1 MTWKKAFVVLGTAAT
16 AFLFTAGVANAQAAD
31 AQVKRGQTLWQ
42 VRGCA
47 GCHSIGK
54 GAGSGIAPDLGGVTQ
69 RRSVEWLHAWLKD
82 TSGMLATDSTA
93 IGLMKQY
100 KNAKMPNQKISEADA
115 DAIIAFIKATEA
127 KKSK

>member
-1 MTWKKAFVVLGTAAT
+1 MTWKTAFVVLGTACT
-16 AFLFTAGVANAQAAD
+16 AFLFSAGVANAQAAD

-54 GAGSGIAPDLGGVTQ
+54 GAGSGIAPDLEGVTQ

-82 TSGMLATDSTA
+82 TAGMLATDSTA
-93 IGLMKQY
+93 IQLMNQY
-100 KNAKMPNQKISEADA
+100 KGAKMPNQKISEADA
-115 DAIIAFIKATEA
+115 DAIIAFIRSIEA
-127 KKSK
+127 KKK